1 MKKIAVVMLNLGGPD
16 SLDAIEPFLY
26 NLFRD
31 PDIFKIPIG
40 QKLFAKII
48 SSRRAPKVSKE
59 YELIGGSSPINEW
72 TEKQRAKLEAMLKDE
87 ADDFD
92 VHIAMRYWNPITK
105 DVVPKIEQEI
115 MIK

>member
-1 MKKIAVVMLNLGGPD
+1 MKKIGIVLFNLGGPN

-40 QKLFAKII
+40 QKIFAKII

-59 YELIGGSSPINEW
+59 YELIGGKSPINEW
-72 TEKQRAKLEAMLKDE
+72 TEQQRSMLEKG
-87 ADDFD
+87 F
-92 VHIAMRYWNPITK
+92 K
-105 DVVPKIEQEI
+105 
-115 MIK
+115 